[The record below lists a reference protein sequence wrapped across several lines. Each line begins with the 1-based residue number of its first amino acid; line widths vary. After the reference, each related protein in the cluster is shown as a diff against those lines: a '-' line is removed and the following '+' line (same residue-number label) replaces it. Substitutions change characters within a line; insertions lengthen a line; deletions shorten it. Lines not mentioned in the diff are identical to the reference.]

1 MIANVNGK
9 EVRVMHEDGRL
20 VRFIRCNSE
29 AISAYVSGDR
39 VNVQLANG
47 HSEIYRTDGTIVR
60 RF

>member
-1 MIANVNGK
+1 MIANVNGR
-9 EVRVMHEDGRL
+9 EIRVMHEDGRI
-20 VRFIRCNSE
+20 VRNIRCSSE

-47 HSEIYRTDGTIVR
+47 HSEIYKTDGTIVR